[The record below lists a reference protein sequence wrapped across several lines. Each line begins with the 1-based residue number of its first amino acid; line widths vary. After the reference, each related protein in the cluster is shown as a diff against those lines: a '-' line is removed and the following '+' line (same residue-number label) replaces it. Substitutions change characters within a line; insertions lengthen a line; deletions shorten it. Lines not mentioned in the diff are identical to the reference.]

1 MINKSHKKFEN
12 AFTVK
17 ELIEELEQF
26 DPDAVVL
33 FASDYGDH
41 GHTTQALPIESVDN
55 LGYEQIIEK
64 TAYSK
69 SGLAI
74 VEYDDVEDE
83 DDIDGDVSDQFVV
96 FNL

>member
-1 MINKSHKKFEN
+1 MINKTHKKFAN
-12 AFTVK
+12 AYTVK

-26 DPDAVVL
+26 EPDAVVL
-33 FASDYGDH
+33 FAADYGDH

-55 LGYEQIIEK
+55 LGHEQVIEQ

-74 VEYDDVEDE
+74 VEYDDANE